1 MLASIVHIV
10 NGDWAC
16 LVESLIDMDVIT
28 PGVNTRRFTLDLEYA
43 LGEVKLI
50 NGIPDIE
57 FTNSSLSIKSFQI
70 QPKIEDKN
78 VSQIANSP
86 QESS

>member
-1 MLASIVHIV
+1 
-10 NGDWAC
+10 
-16 LVESLIDMDVIT
+16 LIDMDVIT

-57 FTNSSLSIKSFQI
+57 FTKVRHVFQKLLLETCI
-70 QPKIEDKN
+70 L
-78 VSQIANSP
+78 V
-86 QESS
+86 